1 MVLYRAIEVQVSS
14 KWKRNLSNWHKF
26 HKADK
31 IVKFTSSTNSFK
43 IFCLQHISRQGVFYF
58 LTQDH
63 LRENSSKEYTSL
75 RAIFFNQCPPLKS
88 SPFFF
93 FPVDGQW
100 SEWKPWTEC
109 TRSCGGGIQTRARAC
124 NNPSPAH
131 GGSDCVGRA
140 DGARPCNSDLC
151 PGRVTFLR

>member
-1 MVLYRAIEVQVSS
+1 MQVSS
-14 KWKRNLSNWHKF
+14 KWKRNLSNCHKF

-88 SPFFF
+88 SPFFCYQLMVSGVSGSRGLNAHDLVAVEYKRELARVII
-93 FPVDGQW
+93 PAPPMEEVIA
-100 SEWKPWTEC
+100 SVV
-109 TRSCGGGIQTRARAC
+109 QTGLGLAT
-124 NNPSPAH
+124 
-131 GGSDCVGRA
+131 
-140 DGARPCNSDLC
+140 
-151 PGRVTFLR
+151 VTSAQVESHF